1 MRVLLNFLPLKTGG
15 GVQVAMDFLR
25 QAERYGKEHEWF
37 IVARQGGAFSSYS
50 GTANIK
56 LVRSVPDNIVSRLF
70 FECYGCKE
78 LIKEIDPALIYTQ
91 FGPQWPGAKCINV
104 VGCAYSNLFYP
115 ELDFWGKLPWV
126 KRLIKHVIDGQR
138 LRRVLQADVRIFE
151 TKDLADRAIDQY
163 DLDKQEVKFVR
174 AAASS
179 LVAKHAY
186 HEETMERCKRIPD
199 GINILLLAGYHPNKN
214 IEFLVDAAQVLR
226 ERKIKGVRFVLTV
239 PPNKVEVRRLLTR
252 VEELGLDDFIFNF
265 GPVPQEGCV
274 ELYRACDFTVLPSTL
289 ESFSNMIAES
299 WAMEKP
305 LLISD
310 LSWCQSLCGDA
321 AVYYDYLNPYSL
333 VDNIQLLMDSDQAP
347 IIAAGTVQLASYP
360 TPEQRF
366 KNYLSIIEESANKA
380 IK

>member
-1 MRVLLNFLPLKTGG
+1 MRVLLNFIPLKTGG
-15 GVQVAMDFLR
+15 GVQVAMDFLH
-25 QAERYGKEHEWF
+25 QAERYGEEHEWF
-37 IVARQGGAFSSYS
+37 IVARQGGAFSSYC

-56 LVRSVPDNIVSRLF
+56 LVHSVPDNIASRLF
-70 FECYGCKE
+70 FEYYGCKK
-78 LIKEIDPALIYTQ
+78 LIREIDPAVIYTQ

-151 TKDLADRAIDQY
+151 TKDLADRAVDQY
-163 DLDKQEVKFVR
+163 GLDEKKVKFVR

-179 LVAKHAY
+179 LVAKDAY
-186 HEETMERCKRIPD
+186 HGETMERCKKIPA

-226 ERKIKGVRFVLTV
+226 QRKMKGVRFVLTI
-239 PPNKVEVRRLLTR
+239 PAKRVEVKRLLER
-252 VEELGLDDFIFNF
+252 VEQLGLGDFIFNI

-310 LSWCQSLCGDA
+310 LSWCRSLCGDA
-321 AVYYDYLNPYSL
+321 AIYYDYLNPYSL
-333 VDNIQLLMDSDQAP
+333 VDKIQLLIDSDQAS
-347 IIAAGTVQLASYP
+347 IVAAGTRQLASYP
-360 TPEQRF
+360 TPQQRF
-366 KNYLSIIEESANKA
+366 KNYLDIIEKSTSIGE
-380 IK
+380 

>member
-37 IVARQGGAFSSYS
+37 IVARQGGAFSSYG

-56 LVRSVPDNIVSRLF
+56 LVQSVPDNIVSRLF
-70 FECYGCKE
+70 FEYYGCKK
-78 LIKEIDPALIYTQ
+78 LIREIDPALIYTQ
-91 FGPQWPGAKCINV
+91 FGPQWPAAKCINV

-115 ELDFWGKLPWV
+115 ELDFWGKLPWA
-126 KRLIKHVIDGQR
+126 KRLIKRVIDGQR

-151 TKDLADRAIDQY
+151 TKDLADRAVDQY
-163 DLDKQEVKFVR
+163 GLDEQEVKFVR

-179 LVAKHAY
+179 LVAKDAY
-186 HEETMERCKRIPD
+186 HAETRERCKRIPA

-226 ERKIKGVRFVLTV
+226 ERKMKGVRFVLTI
-239 PPNKVEVRRLLTR
+239 PADRVEARRLLDR
-252 VEELGLDDFIFNF
+252 VEQLGLGDFIFNF
-265 GPVPQEGCV
+265 GPVAQQGCV
-274 ELYRACDFTVLPSTL
+274 ELYRASDFTVLPSTL
-289 ESFSNMIAES
+289 ESFSNMIGES

-310 LSWCQSLCGDA
+310 LSWCRSLCGDA
-321 AVYYDYLNPYSL
+321 AIYYDYLNPCSL
-333 VDNIQLLMDSDQAP
+333 VDKIQFLIDSDQAP
-347 IIAAGTVQLASYP
+347 IVAAGTAQLASYP
-360 TPEQRF
+360 TSEQRF
-366 KNYLSIIEESANKA
+366 KNYLDIIEKSTTIGE
-380 IK
+380 

>member
-1 MRVLLNFLPLKTGG
+1 LRVLLNFLPLKTGG

-37 IVARQGGAFSSYS
+37 IVARQGGAFSSYG

-56 LVRSVPDNIVSRLF
+56 LVQSVPDNIVSRLF
-70 FECYGCKE
+70 FEYYGCKK
-78 LIKEIDPALIYTQ
+78 LIREIDPALIYTQ
-91 FGPQWPGAKCINV
+91 FGPQWPAAKCINV

-115 ELDFWGKLPWV
+115 ELDFWGKLPWA
-126 KRLIKHVIDGQR
+126 KRLIKRVIDGQR

-151 TKDLADRAIDQY
+151 TKDLADRAVDQY
-163 DLDKQEVKFVR
+163 GLDEQEVKFVR

-179 LVAKHAY
+179 LVAKDAY
-186 HEETMERCKRIPD
+186 HAETMERCKRIPA

-226 ERKIKGVRFVLTV
+226 ERKMKGVRFVLTI
-239 PPNKVEVRRLLTR
+239 PANRVEARRLLDR
-252 VEELGLDDFIFNF
+252 VEQLGLGDFIFNF
-265 GPVPQEGCV
+265 GPVAQQGCV

-310 LSWCQSLCGDA
+310 LSWCRSLCSDA
-321 AVYYDYLNPYSL
+321 AIYYDYLNPCSL
-333 VDNIQLLMDSDQAP
+333 VDKIQLLIDSDQAS
-347 IIAAGTVQLASYP
+347 IVAAGTAQLASYP
-360 TPEQRF
+360 TSEQRF
-366 KNYLSIIEESANKA
+366 KNYLDIIESSTLIGE
-380 IK
+380 